1 MLCQEDMGYE
11 LLIGE
16 VEYFGVLLGVDSK
29 QLRSGRN
36 ISLH

>member
-1 MLCQEDMGYE
+1 MLCQEDIGYE

-16 VEYFGVLLGVDSK
+16 AKYFGVLPNVDSR

-36 ISLH
+36 IYVH